1 MRNLLFIFF
10 VFYSTIALA
19 QNMQE
24 LARLNKSD
32 ADYAICAGM
41 VGGHSQELLVYGL
54 ITEEEFWD
62 VGMMTTTAHMVHVI
76 NWAAGGANLKE
87 VTELEKIVSK
97 LQDKEFNRHA
107 VKLENDTLTMQLIAD
122 IQMCHVFLANTA
134 AQFDGNSLKLAYDY
148 LGIEHNIITTY
159 DALEIVKEVVDG
171 RRKTIER
178 LFK

>member
-1 MRNLLFIFF
+1 
-10 VFYSTIALA
+10 
-19 QNMQE
+19 MQE
-24 LARLNKSD
+24 LARLTKPD
-32 ADYAICAGM
+32 VKLAICSGM
-41 VGGHSQELLVYGL
+41 VSGHAQELLIYGL

-62 VGMMTTTAHMVHVI
+62 VGMMTTTAYMVQMI

-97 LQDKEFNRHA
+97 LQNRQFELHV

-134 AQFDGNSLKLAYDY
+134 AQFDGNGLKLAYDY

-159 DALEIVKEVVDG
+159 DALEIVKEVLDG